1 LMQIVLV
8 GQPQLAKILA
18 KPSMLQLRQRI
29 SMIIRIE
36 PFNFE
41 ETRNYINHRL
51 SAAGFQGPS
60 LFTVGAR
67 RLIAERSQGIP
78 RNINNICFNAMTLA
92 CAMRLST
99 IDHNVVLEVLADLD
113 LDSLRNDASPNHAKE
128 LKQMLAQASPT
139 KRASTGLRGVLSKFA
154 AAGVLLVLI
163 LGSPFALNKRE
174 LQAADAATFNQMPRS
189 SSLAMTEPI
198 ADTSDKQD
206 RHSLRVVAQKQVDR
220 P

>member
-1 LMQIVLV
+1 
-8 GQPQLAKILA
+8 
-18 KPSMLQLRQRI
+18 
-29 SMIIRIE
+29 
-36 PFNFE
+36 
-41 ETRNYINHRL
+41 
-51 SAAGFQGPS
+51 
-60 LFTVGAR
+60 
-67 RLIAERSQGIP
+67 
-78 RNINNICFNAMTLA
+78 
-92 CAMRLST
+92 
-99 IDHNVVLEVLADLD
+99 VLEVLADLD